1 MNHKFVLI
9 FIVLACLLT
18 GCNFNAPSVNAT
30 VVPSALPSL
39 EFVQPTPFVPAS
51 LTSLPTTIPYS
62 PTTTPLSAQQEVLKQ
77 AADVIKALKDKDMVS
92 LSAYVHPEMGLR
104 FSPYAYVKDT
114 DQVFAPEKVAGLMDD
129 YTVYT
134 WGVYDG
140 SGEPIDLSFPDY
152 YTKFIYDVDFSDA
165 PQVALSH
172 RLGVGNSIDNS
183 LEFYPVSIIVEYYF
197 PGFDAQYAGM
207 DWRSLRL
214 VFSEYNSTWVLVGI
228 IHDQWTI

>member
-1 MNHKFVLI
+1 MNHKYVLI
-9 FIVLACLLT
+9 FIVLAILLA
-18 GCNFNAPSVNAT
+18 GCNLSAPAISPT

-39 EFVQPTPFVPAS
+39 EFVQPTPIVLAS
-51 LTSLPTTIPYS
+51 PISLPTTIPI
-62 PTTTPLSAQQEVLKQ
+62 PPPATALSTQQEILDR
-77 AADVIKALKDKDMVS
+77 AAEVIRAFKDKDMVS

-140 SGEPIDLSFPDY
+140 SGAPIDLSFPDY

-214 VFSEYNSTWVLVGI
+214 VFTEYNSTWYLVGI